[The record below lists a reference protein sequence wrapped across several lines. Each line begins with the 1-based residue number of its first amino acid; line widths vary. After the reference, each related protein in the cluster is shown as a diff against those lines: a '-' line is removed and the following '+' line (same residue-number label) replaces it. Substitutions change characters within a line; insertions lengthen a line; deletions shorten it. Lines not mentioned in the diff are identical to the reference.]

1 MGTFFISI
9 YNFFNARKWLLWL
22 FTAFLFLS
30 AAFFASK
37 VKLEEDIT
45 RILPQDPKIDRLNQ
59 FLQNSKFT
67 DKLAVIVSQKDSS
80 AAAAPDSLILAAE
93 QLTAGLQANPVAP
106 YVSAV
111 TGKMEDTL
119 LFSLLN
125 RVQANL
131 PLFLEEKDY
140 KTLDTLTSP
149 ARVAGAMEG
158 NYNTLVSPA
167 GMVLKKS
174 IAADPLGITWIGMN
188 KLQQLQADDSWTLYD
203 GYLMS
208 KDERNLLV
216 LVTPKFAPGK
226 TADNKAFLSHLDH
239 LIDSVAAAVPAAQV
253 TYFGA
258 TAVAVGNA
266 VQLRQDTMLTQ
277 GITVLLLIV
286 LIALFFRRKRAPLL
300 VMLPVVFGALFSLAM
315 VYLVQGSISVIAM
328 GAGCVVLGVAVN
340 YSLHVFNHYRHLP
353 DIRQVLRDLAMP
365 MTVGSFTTVGGFFC
379 LQFVKSPMLQDM
391 GLFAGFSLV
400 GASLFSLIVLPHF
413 IVMGKAPA
421 KDAPVKH
428 NIIDRFSEWR
438 PERNKWLV
446 YGILAL
452 TVVFFFTAGKVRF
465 ESDMMRMN
473 YMPQKLRDA
482 EAKLN
487 RLNDYTAQT
496 VYMLSEGASLNE
508 ALERRAGADAT
519 LQRLLATGALKKTG
533 GPGHLLLS
541 EQEQQI
547 RIERWKNYWSA
558 GRAGAVM
565 AALRQEGAKYGFKPE
580 AFDQFQALITQDY
593 SVTKPE
599 NSPLM
604 DLPTISD
611 FVTLKPGNASLS
623 GILKV
628 DPSRKNEVYA
638 ALDALPG
645 TVVID
650 KQYTANRL
658 AVVIR
663 DEFNTIAWMTSALV
677 FFALLLTYGRIELA
691 LITFIPM
698 AISWVWILGIM
709 GLLGIPFNIVNI
721 ILSTFIFGLG
731 DDYSIFTM
739 DGLLQEYKNG
749 SKHLP
754 SFKSSIFFSA
764 ITTVLGLGVLIF
776 AQHPSLKSIAA
787 IAVIGI
793 LCVVITSQVLIPF
806 LFNFLIANRV
816 GKNSRPPWTLWS
828 WSKSMFSFIY
838 FAFGALVLTGIG
850 FIIIKLNPFNK
861 EKGKKIYHKLLSKC
875 TWSVL
880 HIMGNT
886 KKVTINESRED
897 FKKPAVIISNH
908 QSFLDILMSTSMHP
922 NVVLL
927 TNNWVY
933 NSPVFGKVVQMADYY
948 PVAEGAE
955 TAIDHL
961 RDRVAQG
968 YSVVVYPEGTRSQD
982 KNIKRFHKGAFFLAE
997 ELGLDIVPAVIH
1009 GTAYCMSKGD
1019 FLLKDGTMTMKILPR
1034 IKAGDPAWG
1043 EGYAART
1050 KSISRYFRE
1059 EYKKLSETLETPA
1072 YYREQLMYQ
1081 YIYKG
1086 PVLEWYMRIKTKME
1100 RNYEDFHRMLPE
1112 KGDIMD
1118 IGCGYGFMSYMLH
1131 FVAPERNI
1139 LGVDHDEEKIAVAQ
1153 HCYIRNEQVQFRA
1166 ADITT
1171 FDIPEKDAFVMLDVL
1186 HYLQPEQQASL
1197 IRRCMDKLRPG
1208 GIIIVR
1214 DGDAAMEKKHRGT
1227 KLTELFS
1234 TKLLGFNKTSEH
1246 PLSFFSSATLRQTVE
1261 SHGGTMERIDQTK
1274 YTSNVVFIIRKPDTN
1289 EHA

>member
-59 FLQNSKFT
+59 FLRNSKFA
-67 DKLAVIVSQKDSS
+67 DKLAVIISQKDSTTD
-80 AAAAPDSLILAAE
+80 ANPDSLILAAE
-93 QLTAGLQANPVAP
+93 QLTAGLQQPATGQ
-106 YVSAV
+106 YISAV

-119 LFSLLN
+119 LFSLLG
-125 RVQANL
+125 RVQSNL
-131 PLFLEEKDY
+131 PLFLEENDY
-140 KTLDTLTSP
+140 KKLDSLMLP
-149 ARVAGAMEG
+149 ARVAGTMES
-158 NYNTLVSPA
+158 NYNTLISPA

-174 IAADPLGITWIGMN
+174 IAADPLGITWIGMK
-188 KLQQLQADDSWTLYD
+188 KLQQLQADDAWTLYD

-208 KDERNLLV
+208 KDQRNILV
-216 LVTPKFAPGK
+216 LITPKNGPNK
-226 TADNKAFLSHLDH
+226 TDANKQFLGQLDL
-239 LIDSVAAAVPAAQV
+239 LIDSVSTSNPTAVI

-286 LIALFFRRKRAPLL
+286 LIAVFFRRKRAPLL
-300 VMLPVVFGALFSLAM
+300 VMMPVVFGALFSLAM
-315 VYLVQGSISVIAM
+315 VWWIQGGISVIAL

-353 DIRQVLRDLAMP
+353 DIRLVLKDLAMP

-379 LQFVKSPMLQDM
+379 LQFVKSPMLQDV
-391 GLFAGFSLV
+391 GLFAAFSLI
-400 GASLFSLIVLPHF
+400 GASLFSLIILPHF
-413 IVMGKAPA
+413 IVTGKAPA
-421 KDAPVKH
+421 KDVPVKH
-428 NIIDRFSEWR
+428 NIIDRLSGWR

-452 TVVFFFTAGKVRF
+452 TVVFFFTAQRVRF
-465 ESDMMRMN
+465 ESDMMKMN
-473 YMPQKLRDA
+473 FMPAKLKEA
-482 EAKLN
+482 EAQLN

-496 VYMLSEGASLNE
+496 VYMLSEGTSLNE
-508 ALERRAGADAT
+508 ALERRAAADT
-519 LQRLLATGALKKTG
+519 MLNRLLASGALKKAS
-533 GPGHLLLS
+533 GPGGLLLS
-541 EQEQQI
+541 EAEQKK
-547 RIERWKNYWSA
+547 RIDRWKNYWTPETITS
-558 GRAGAVM
+558 VM
-565 AALRQEGAKYGFKPE
+565 ATLQQEGAKYGFKPE
-580 AFDQFQALITQDY
+580 AFNRFRELISQDY
-593 SVTKPE
+593 SVTSPE
-599 NSPLM
+599 TSPLM
-604 DLPTISD
+604 DLPAVSD
-611 FVTLKPGNASLS
+611 FVTLQNGSASLS

-628 DPSRKNEVYA
+628 DPSRKEEVYA
-638 ALDALPG
+638 ALDVLPG
-645 TVVID
+645 TAVID

-658 AVVIR
+658 AVIIR

-677 FFALLLTYGRIELA
+677 FFALLLSYGRIELA

-709 GLLGIPFNIVNI
+709 GMFGIPFNIVNI

-739 DGLLQEYKNG
+739 DGLLQEYKTG

-776 AQHPSLKSIAA
+776 AQHPSLKSIAL

-793 LCVVITSQVLIPF
+793 LCVVVTSQVLIPF
-806 LFNFLIANRV
+806 FFNFLITNRV
-816 GKNSRPPWTLWS
+816 SKNQRPPWTLWS
-828 WSKSMFSFIY
+828 WSKSMFSFFY
-838 FAFGALVLTGIG
+838 FAFGALVLTLIG
-850 FIIIKLNPFNK
+850 TIIIKWNPFNK

-880 HIMGNT
+880 HVMGNT
-886 KKVTINESRED
+886 KKVTMNEEKED

-927 TNNWVY
+927 TNQWVY
-933 NSPVFGKVVQMADYY
+933 NSPVFGQVVKMADYY

-955 TAIDHL
+955 EGIDHL
-961 RDRVAQG
+961 RDRVAHG
-968 YSVVVYPEGTRSQD
+968 YSIVVYPEGTRSKD
-982 KNIKRFHKGAFFLAE
+982 TSIKRFHKGAFYLAE
-997 ELGLDIVPAVIH
+997 ELKLDIIPAVIH

-1019 FLLKDGTMTMKILPR
+1019 FLLKDGTMTMQILPR
-1034 IKAGDPAWG
+1034 IKYGDPAWG

-1050 KSISRYFRE
+1050 KSVSRYFRE
-1059 EYKKLSETLETPA
+1059 AYRQLAESIETPA
-1072 YYREQLMYQ
+1072 YYREQLIYQ

-1100 RNYEDFHRMLPE
+1100 RNYEDFHRILPE

-1131 FVAPERNI
+1131 FVAPGRNL
-1139 LGVDHDEEKIAVAQ
+1139 LGVDYDADKIAVAQ
-1153 HCYIRNEQVQFRA
+1153 HSYIRNEQVQFRA
-1166 ADITT
+1166 ADITQYE
-1171 FDIPEKDAFVMLDVL
+1171 IPEKDAYVMLDVL
-1186 HYLQPEQQASL
+1186 HYLQPEQQADL

-1234 TKLLGFNKTSEH
+1234 TRLLGFNKTANH
-1246 PLSFFSSATLRQTVE
+1246 PLSFFSSDTLRQTVE

-1274 YTSNVVFIIRKPDTN
+1274 FTSNVVFIIRKCEAN
-1289 EHA
+1289 A

>member
-30 AAFFASK
+30 AGFFASK

-59 FLQNSKFT
+59 FLRNSKFA
-67 DKLAVIVSQKDSS
+67 DKLAVIISQKDST
-80 AAAAPDSLILAAE
+80 ATANPDSLTLAAE
-93 QLTAGLQANPVAP
+93 QLYTGLQQPAIGQ
-106 YVSAV
+106 YVTTV

-119 LFSLLN
+119 LFSLLG

-140 KTLDTLTSP
+140 KTLDSLVMP
-149 ARVAGAMEG
+149 ARVAGSMES
-158 NYNTLVSPA
+158 NYNTLISPA

-174 IAADPLGITWIGMN
+174 IAADPLGITWIGMK
-188 KLQQLQADDSWTLYD
+188 KLQQLQADDAWTLYD

-208 KDERNLLV
+208 KDQRNILV
-216 LVTPKFAPGK
+216 LITPKNSPNK
-226 TADNKAFLSHLDH
+226 TDINKRFLGELDL
-239 LIDSVAAAVPAAQV
+239 LIDSVSTANPSATI

-266 VQLRQDTMLTQ
+266 VQLRQDTLLTQ

-286 LIALFFRRKRAPLL
+286 LIAVFFRRKRAPLL
-300 VMLPVVFGALFSLAM
+300 VMMPVVFGALFSLAM
-315 VYLVQGSISVIAM
+315 VWWIQGGISVIAL

-353 DIRQVLRDLAMP
+353 DIRLVLKDLAMP

-379 LQFVKSPMLQDM
+379 LQFVKSPMLQDV
-391 GLFAGFSLV
+391 GLFAAFSLI
-400 GASLFSLIVLPHF
+400 GASLFSLIILPHF

-421 KDAPVKH
+421 KDVPVKH
-428 NIIDRFSEWR
+428 NIIDRLSGWR

-452 TVVFFFTAGKVRF
+452 TVVFFFTAQRVRF
-465 ESDMMRMN
+465 ESDMMKMN
-473 YMPQKLRDA
+473 FMPGKLKEA
-482 EAKLN
+482 EAMLN

-508 ALERRAGADAT
+508 ALERRAAADTA
-519 LQRLLATGALKKTG
+519 LSRLLAGGALKKAS
-533 GPGHLLLS
+533 GPGGLLLS
-541 EQEQQI
+541 EAEQKE
-547 RIERWKNYWSA
+547 RIDRWKQYWTPQAITS
-558 GRAGAVM
+558 VM
-565 AALRQEGAKYGFKPE
+565 TSLRQEGAKYGFKPE
-580 AFDQFQALITQDY
+580 AFSRFQELISQEY
-593 SVTKPE
+593 SVTTPE
-599 NSPLM
+599 TSPLM
-604 DLPTISD
+604 DLPAVSD
-611 FVTLKPGNASLS
+611 FVTLQNGSASLS

-628 DPSRKNEVYA
+628 DPSRKEEVYA

-658 AVVIR
+658 AVIIR

-677 FFALLLTYGRIELA
+677 FFALLLSYGRIELA

-709 GLLGIPFNIVNI
+709 GMFGIPFNIVNI

-739 DGLLQEYKNG
+739 DGLLQEYKTG

-764 ITTVLGLGVLIF
+764 ITTILGLGVLIF
-776 AQHPSLKSIAA
+776 AQHPSLKSIAL

-793 LCVVITSQVLIPF
+793 LCVVVTSQVLIPF
-806 LFNFLIANRV
+806 FFNFLITNRV
-816 GKNSRPPWTLWS
+816 SKNQRPPWTLWS

-838 FAFGALVLTGIG
+838 FAFGALVLTMIG
-850 FIIIKLNPFNK
+850 TIIIRWNPFNK

-880 HIMGNT
+880 HVMGNT
-886 KKVTINESRED
+886 KKVTMNEAKED

-927 TNNWVY
+927 TNQWVY
-933 NSPVFGKVVQMADYY
+933 NSPVFGQVVKMADYY

-955 TAIDHL
+955 EGIDHL
-961 RDRVAQG
+961 RNRVEHG
-968 YSVVVYPEGTRSQD
+968 YSIVVYPEGTRSKD
-982 KNIKRFHKGAFFLAE
+982 TSIKRFHKGAFYLAE
-997 ELGLDIVPAVIH
+997 ELKLDIIPAVIH

-1019 FLLKDGTMTMKILPR
+1019 FLLKDGTMTMQILPR
-1034 IKAGDPAWG
+1034 IKYGDPAWG

-1050 KSISRYFRE
+1050 KSVSRYFRE
-1059 EYKKLSETLETPA
+1059 AYRQLAESIETPA
-1072 YYREQLMYQ
+1072 YYREQLIYQ

-1131 FVAPERNI
+1131 FVAPGRNM
-1139 LGVDHDEEKIAVAQ
+1139 LGVDYDADKIAVAQ
-1153 HCYIRNEQVQFRA
+1153 HSYIRNEQVQFRA
-1166 ADITT
+1166 ADITQYE
-1171 FDIPEKDAFVMLDVL
+1171 IPEKDAYVMLDVL
-1186 HYLQPEQQASL
+1186 HYLQPDQQADL
-1197 IRRCMDKLRPG
+1197 ICRCMDKLRPG

-1234 TKLLGFNKTSEH
+1234 TRLLGFNKTANH

-1274 YTSNVVFIIRKPDTN
+1274 FTSNVVFIIRKCEAN
-1289 EHA
+1289 A